1 MSDLDNKLR
10 TIIKLAYIKGTNDG
24 KDAKREEQVMS
35 DAAEVIKRVFV
46 DEGWRFDPL
55 TTQNIAVREDGTIY
69 PADPRSNL
77 MTGKEWYKRFKR
89 GLLGYFDEGGDFPK
103 YLNGYK
109 TIEVLGVAAR
119 ASGIEDE

>member
-1 MSDLDNKLR
+1 MMSDLDKKLYK
-10 TIIKLAYIKGTNDG
+10 ILK
-24 KDAKREEQVMS
+24 
-35 DAAEVIKRVFV
+35 EVDSEDRFDENFINLQALFV
-46 DEGWRFDPL
+46 KKAFIDEGWRFDPL
-55 TTQNIAVREDGTIY
+55 TTQNIAVREDGTLY

-119 ASGIEDE
+119 ASGIENE